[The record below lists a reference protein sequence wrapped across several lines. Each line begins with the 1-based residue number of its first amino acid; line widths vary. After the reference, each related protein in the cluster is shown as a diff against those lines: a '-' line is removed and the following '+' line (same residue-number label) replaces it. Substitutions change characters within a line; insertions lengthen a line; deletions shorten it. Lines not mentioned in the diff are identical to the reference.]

1 VKIISRYILRE
12 HVGPFVFALTALTS
26 LMLLNFISRQFGEL
40 VGKGLD
46 ASVIGE
52 FFLLSIPFTVALTL
66 PMSVLVAVLYAF
78 SRLASENEVTALKA
92 SGVSPWR
99 LVTPAIAW
107 GLVMS
112 LFLLAF
118 NDQVLPRANHRLKT
132 LQDDIAQTKPTFLLK
147 AQVINAI
154 SEGKLYLK
162 AGQIDQNTGKMK
174 EIVIY
179 DMGDPMR
186 RRTIYAASGSIQ
198 FTPNRKDLDLD
209 LYNAQ
214 MLSVSTDKPNQL
226 DRMFYDH
233 NIVRVK
239 DVGGSI
245 KRSEVDS
252 TSRGDRELGVC
263 QMQKRLRVA
272 LGRYND
278 AKRDYEEAVRH
289 SKVSQANK
297 VMPDPVSTRLST
309 VPPEPHGIGWA
320 YCTLVTRIFGVRAAE
335 AAELRTASLHP
346 MIVAP
351 QGLAG
356 AQAQDTTK
364 RPVQDTT
371 RKTAPDTTKKVAQDT
386 AKKPATDTAKR
397 AVAPAAATPP
407 AAQAQ
412 RQPPVV
418 APPVVPGAPPTTEP
432 RVLINGVMVD
442 PRTGLPAPAAAPP
455 QPGVILGTST
465 PGVAVNDATLRSE
478 LPDSLKNATQRAA
491 EAVGKIREQEAS
503 RALFISKTAE
513 TKLQLDLA
521 TKTRNRFEIEINK
534 KFSLAAAC
542 LIFVVLGAPIALRF
556 PRGGVGLV
564 IGVSLVVFA
573 LYYVGLIGGEALANK
588 ALIPPFWAMWGTNVI
603 LTIVGIVLLFRMGHE
618 ENSGRGGDWGDRID
632 KIRNALRFR
641 RRRAASLA
649 EETA

>member
-1 VKIISRYILRE
+1 MKIISKYILRE
-12 HVGPFVFALTALTS
+12 HVGPFWFALTALTS

-40 VGKGLD
+40 VGKGLP

-78 SRLASENEVTALKA
+78 SRLAAENEVTALKA
-92 SGVSPWR
+92 TGVSPWR
-99 LVTPAIAW
+99 LVTPAIVW
-107 GLVMS
+107 GVFMS

-154 SEGKLYLK
+154 AEGKLYLK
-162 AGQIDQNTGKMK
+162 AGQIDQNTGKMR
-174 EIVIY
+174 EVVIY
-179 DMGDPMR
+179 DLSDPTR
-186 RRTIYAASGSIQ
+186 RKTIYASTGSIA
-198 FTPNRKDLDLD
+198 FDSSSTKDILLD
-209 LYNAQ
+209 LYKGQ
-214 MLSVSTDKPNQL
+214 MQEVATEKPSQL

-233 NIVRVK
+233 DVIRVR
-239 DVGGSI
+239 DVAGSFKESKI
-245 KRSEVDS
+245 DS

-272 LGRYND
+272 LGRYNEAKLDYDD
-278 AKRDYEEAVRH
+278 AL
-289 SKVSQANK
+289 
-297 VMPDPVSTRLST
+297 RLSKASAAERTAAERKVAEQGATSRKMT
-309 VPPEPHGIGWA
+309 VPPEPHGIGWV
-320 YCTLVTRIFGVRAAE
+320 YCTVVTRVFGVQAAE
-335 AAELRTASLHP
+335 AAVLPS
-346 MIVAP
+346 VAT
-351 QGLAG
+351 
-356 AQAQDTTK
+356 QAQDTTK
-364 RPVQDTT
+364 
-371 RKTAPDTTKKVAQDT
+371 KLAQDT
-386 AKKPATDTAKR
+386 AKKPTTDTTKR
-397 AVAPAAATPP
+397 AAPSSAPPPQRQTPVAAPAPSVVGA
-407 AAQAQ
+407 
-412 RQPPVV
+412 PV
-418 APPVVPGAPPTTEP
+418 APGAPPQAEP
-432 RVLINGVMVD
+432 RVLINGVLID
-442 PRTGLPAPAAAPP
+442 PRTGLPAPPVATP

-465 PGVAVNDATLRSE
+465 PGTSVADPTLRAD
-478 LPDSLKNATQRAA
+478 LPDSLKDARQIAA
-491 EAVGKIREQEAS
+491 EAMGKVREKEAAK
-503 RALFISKTAE
+503 ALYTSKTAE

-542 LIFVVLGAPIALRF
+542 LIFVLLGAPIALRF

-632 KIRNALRFR
+632 RLRETLR
-641 RRRAASLA
+641 RRRRGPRA